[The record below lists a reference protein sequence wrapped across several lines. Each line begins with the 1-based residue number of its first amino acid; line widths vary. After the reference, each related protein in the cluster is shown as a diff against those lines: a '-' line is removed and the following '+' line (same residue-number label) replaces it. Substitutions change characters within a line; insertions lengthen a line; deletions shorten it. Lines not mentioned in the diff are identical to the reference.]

1 MTHVDEGETEVNPVR
16 NNGTDSD
23 GRGLDTDQES
33 SVVRLG
39 TLGDPRRES
48 GRVGTVTETGNDTT
62 DDELNESSDVSSRL
76 SGTEGRDSD
85 DGTDDHDNSS
95 ELGHLPSTELLSD
108 EEREHGTEETTDLS
122 VSSVRRGCLVPA
134 HLVTSS
140 NRSSNGTGVDI
151 VAAVARLLGLHNQ
164 LRFSGGS

>member
-1 MTHVDEGETEVNPVR
+1 MTHVDEGETEVDPVR
-16 NNGTDSD
+16 NDGTDSD
-23 GRGLDTDQES
+23 SRGLDTDQES

-39 TLGDPRRES
+39 TLSDPRRES

-76 SGTEGRDSD
+76 SRAEGRDSD
-85 DGTDDHDNSS
+85 DSTDDHDNSS
-95 ELGHLPSTELLSD
+95 ELRHLPSSELLSD

-140 NRSSNGTGVDI
+140 DGSSDGTSVDI
-151 VAAVARLLGLHNQ
+151 ITIRARLPGLHDQ
-164 LRFSGGS
+164 FRI